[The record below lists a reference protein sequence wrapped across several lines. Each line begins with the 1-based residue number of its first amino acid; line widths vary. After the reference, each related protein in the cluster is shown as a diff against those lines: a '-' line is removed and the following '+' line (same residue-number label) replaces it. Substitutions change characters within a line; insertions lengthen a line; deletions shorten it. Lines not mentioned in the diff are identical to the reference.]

1 MQHLPIAVTMG
12 DPAGCGGEITIRSW
26 VESRDKLPS
35 FFLIDD
41 IERLKKLSDKVN
53 INCEFK
59 EIKNPKEA
67 LLIFKDFLPVIQV
80 EPPLSSQ
87 VILGKHNPLNN
98 PSIISSIET
107 AVKFASNNLV
117 KAIVTNPIFKSG
129 LQNTGFKYSGHTEYL
144 GDLASIKTPPIMM
157 LSTNK
162 AKEPLRVVPITT
174 HISHSEVSSE
184 LNKDKIIE
192 YSKRVHRYL
201 IEDFGIKKPKIA
213 ISALNPHAGEDGKL
227 GLEEKE
233 IIIPAVEKLNNILPD
248 ILGPF
253 PADALFYPENRKNYD
268 AIICMYHDQALIP
281 LKTIDFFGSVNIT
294 LGLPFIRTSP
304 DHGTAFDLVGKNSV
318 RNDSFISALQ
328 IADKISL
335 KRFSN

>member
-253 PADALFYPENRKNYD
+253 PADTLFYPENRKNYD

-304 DHGTAFDLVGKNSV
+304 DHGTAFGLVGKNSV

>member
-41 IERLKKLSDKVN
+41 IERLKKLSNTMN
-53 INCEFK
+53 INCKFK
-59 EIKNPKEA
+59 GINNPREA
-67 LLIFKDFLPVIQV
+67 LSLFKDFLPVIQV

-87 VILGKHNPLNN
+87 VILGKHNPLHN
-98 PSIISSIET
+98 PSIIFSIET

-144 GDLASIKTPPIMM
+144 GDLAGIKTPPIMM

-162 AKEPLRVVPITT
+162 AKDSLRVVPITT
-174 HISHSEVSSE
+174 HIPHREVSSE

-192 YSKRVHRYL
+192 YCKRVHRYL
-201 IEDFGIKKPKIA
+201 TEDFGIKKPKIA

-253 PADALFYPENRKNYD
+253 PADTLFYPENRKNYD

-294 LGLPFIRTSP
+294 LGLPFVRTSP
-304 DHGTAFDLVGKNSV
+304 DHGTAFNLVGKNSV

-335 KRFSN
+335 KRLSN

>member
-253 PADALFYPENRKNYD
+253 PADTLFYPENRKNYD

>member
-174 HISHSEVSSE
+174 HISHSKVSSE

-253 PADALFYPENRKNYD
+253 PADTLFYSENRKNYD